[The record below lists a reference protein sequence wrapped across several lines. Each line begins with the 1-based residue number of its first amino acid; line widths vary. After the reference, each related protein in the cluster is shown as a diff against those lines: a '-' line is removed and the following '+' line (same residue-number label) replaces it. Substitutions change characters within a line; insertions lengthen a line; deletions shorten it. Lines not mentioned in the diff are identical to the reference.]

1 MTKTERLKQYASEL
15 NEKFPVGTI
24 VTVMPKIK
32 EDGSHY
38 WQEHPESRLI
48 LDEFTYRVPSHP
60 ADDEYV
66 NYGYADLDMI
76 LSKTASLENYM
87 RYADLYS
94 DNEWEFAKAS
104 TEDVRKSAKQEIDW
118 NIAGKKDDIKD
129 IRKEIQ
135 DFRSRRRT
143 ITEEKINSVVDYILG
158 EEKKKRNKHI
168 VSRG

>member
-1 MTKTERLKQYASEL
+1 M
-15 NEKFPVGTI
+15 
-24 VTVMPKIK
+24 
-32 EDGSHY
+32 
-38 WQEHPESRLI
+38 
-48 LDEFTYRVPSHP
+48 PSHP

-94 DNEWEFAKAS
+94 DNDWEFAKAS

-143 ITEEKINSVVDYILG
+143 ISEEKINSVVDYILG
-158 EEKKKRNKHI
+158 EEKKKHNKHI

>member
-1 MTKTERLKQYASEL
+1 MNKTERLKQYASEL

-24 VTVMPKIK
+24 VTVRPKIK

-38 WQEHPESRLI
+38 WQEHPESRII
-48 LDEFTYRVPSHP
+48 LDEFTYRPEQNG
-60 ADDEYV
+60 DDEYV

-94 DNEWEFAKAS
+94 DNDWEFAKAS
-104 TEDVRKSAKQEIDW
+104 TEDIRKSAKQEIDW

-129 IRKEIQ
+129 LRKEIQ
-135 DFRSRRRT
+135 TFRSRRRT
-143 ITEEKINSVVDYILG
+143 ITEEKINSVVDYILE
-158 EEKKKRNKHI
+158 EEKKKRSKRV

>member
-24 VTVMPKIK
+24 VTVTPKIK

-48 LDEFTYRVPSHP
+48 LDKFTYRPG
-60 ADDEYV
+60 AQNGDDEYV

-94 DNEWEFAKAS
+94 DNDWEFSKAS
-104 TEDVRKSAKQEIDW
+104 TEDVRKSVKQEIDW

-158 EEKKKRNKHI
+158 EEKKKRNKRI
-168 VSRG
+168 ISRG